1 VWEGPHDA
9 AEDHPVA
16 RSLAAKFLAERRGWR
31 DRLRRKTRSRLMVH
45 VIVRPFQP
53 SGGERRVREEEIL
66 RDGSG
71 RIQVVETGV
80 VRCVPSLMAREFISI
95 DRALRQAVRG

>member
-1 VWEGPHDA
+1 
-9 AEDHPVA
+9 
-16 RSLAAKFLAERRGWR
+16 
-31 DRLRRKTRSRLMVH
+31 MVH

-80 VRCVPSLMAREFISI
+80 VRCVPPLMAREFLAM
-95 DRALRQAVRG
+95 DRALRCSVVSDCLDGWGVARGILALRRLGRLPC